1 MGESS
6 AQTVREIE
14 ETRDR
19 LDAELRELEHRMPQP
34 AVWAKRAVGFL
45 VGGGTAA
52 TVTLFL
58 LKRRK
63 KKRKEEQRRERG
75 PAVIQVLPDRWAEQV
90 SERLS
95 DGAWKPF
102 SGGSDGTTAASTRLR
117 RPCVSSRCEGARKS
131 GVAAACRVE
140 RAKFLLERTELPVTG
155 ICFSVGFESLGSFS
169 SWFTRLT
176 GSSPRAWRS
185 GSKSNFEEVS
195 AGRPRLTSR
204 HEY

>member
-63 KKRKEEQRRERG
+63 KKRKEEERRERG

-95 DGAWKPF
+95 DGAWKPY
-102 SGGSDGTTAASTRLR
+102 AAGAVALYVLFRVAELR
-117 RPCVSSRCEGARKS
+117 QMRRMNRALLAGAR
-131 GVAAACRVE
+131 
-140 RAKFLLERTELPVTG
+140 
-155 ICFSVGFESLGSFS
+155 
-169 SWFTRLT
+169 
-176 GSSPRAWRS
+176 
-185 GSKSNFEEVS
+185 
-195 AGRPRLTSR
+195 
-204 HEY
+204 

>member
-19 LDAELRELEHRMPQP
+19 LDAELRELEQRLPQP

-52 TVTLFL
+52 SVALFL
-58 LKRRK
+58 LRRRK
-63 KKRKEEQRRERG
+63 KKREQERSQAA

-95 DGAWKPF
+95 DGAWKPY
-102 SGGSDGTTAASTRLR
+102 TAGAVALYVLFRVAELRQLR
-117 RPCVSSRCEGARKS
+117 RMNRALLTGAR
-131 GVAAACRVE
+131 
-140 RAKFLLERTELPVTG
+140 
-155 ICFSVGFESLGSFS
+155 
-169 SWFTRLT
+169 
-176 GSSPRAWRS
+176 
-185 GSKSNFEEVS
+185 
-195 AGRPRLTSR
+195 
-204 HEY
+204 